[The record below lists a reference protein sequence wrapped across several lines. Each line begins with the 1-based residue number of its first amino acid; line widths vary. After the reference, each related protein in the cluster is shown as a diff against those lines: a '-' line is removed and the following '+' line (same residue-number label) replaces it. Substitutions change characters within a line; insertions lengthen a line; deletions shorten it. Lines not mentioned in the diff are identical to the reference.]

1 MEASHTSEGD
11 KILTCSVKGDHHLWP
26 EGIKFDCITH
36 IPRDAS
42 FMEKEWNRSYPISQ
56 HTATWEETALQP
68 RLSGASIHLLQKSAG
83 TGRFKLPQSLSKTQ
97 SPEDICI
104 GIAKGHN
111 PASSTAVFHTLSG
124 KIVSVLCA
132 CAAVTELHDNYLT
145 VIKSSS
151 LSKSHVR
158 TRTEVLQN

>member
-11 KILTCSVKGDHHLWP
+11 KILTCSVKGNPHLWP
-26 EGIKFDCITH
+26 DGVKFDCITH
-36 IPRDAS
+36 IPRYAS
-42 FMEKEWNRSYPISQ
+42 LMEKELNRSYPISQ

-68 RLSGASIHLLQKSAG
+68 RQSGASTRLLKKSAG
-83 TGRFKLPQSLSKTQ
+83 TGRFKLPQPLSKTQ

-104 GIAKGHN
+104 GTAKGHN

-132 CAAVTELHDNYLT
+132 CAAVTELHDNYLP
-145 VIKSSS
+145 VINSSS
-151 LSKSHVR
+151 PSKSYIR
-158 TRTEVLQN
+158 TRT